1 MSKFSCPRCGY
12 NTQYRYNMRKHLSRT
27 HICQATLQNL
37 SKEECFALI
46 LNESP
51 DGGITKV
58 SQTDKKSIK
67 KVSQPEE
74 PKKKKEPE
82 IYIPEIIPQQQST
95 ILEKIV
101 MPNIMPDPPV
111 NETNNIYICNNC
123 QKSFS
128 KKNNLYRHKKHYCK
142 NLNTLSNDELIE
154 RNTTQSKLI
163 EELKNENELLK
174 NSKSTN
180 IQNNNITNNIIINA
194 FGQENLDYIKKEY
207 IHALIKAGPY
217 GSIQKLIKQ
226 IHFNPNHKEN
236 HNIKIPNKRD
246 KYGMIFDG
254 NKWQFKNKK
263 SMITTI
269 ADHAYGIIAEHCE
282 DLNNRKLDKFR
293 EEYEN
298 ENSELMKRIA
308 DDTELVILNGQKEM
322 GLF

>member
-101 MPNIMPDPPV
+101 MPNIIPDPPV

-142 NLNTLSNDELIE
+142 
-154 RNTTQSKLI
+154 
-163 EELKNENELLK
+163 
-174 NSKSTN
+174 
-180 IQNNNITNNIIINA
+180 
-194 FGQENLDYIKKEY
+194 
-207 IHALIKAGPY
+207 
-217 GSIQKLIKQ
+217 
-226 IHFNPNHKEN
+226 
-236 HNIKIPNKRD
+236 
-246 KYGMIFDG
+246 
-254 NKWQFKNKK
+254 
-263 SMITTI
+263 
-269 ADHAYGIIAEHCE
+269 
-282 DLNNRKLDKFR
+282 
-293 EEYEN
+293 
-298 ENSELMKRIA
+298 
-308 DDTELVILNGQKEM
+308 ILTR
-322 GLF
+322 L